1 MIGNFT
7 ENKGKTKEAFGPGD
21 HLASHGTVV
30 KNPLEN
36 AADTRPTGI
45 YMLMKF
51 RFCRRMEEETINKI
65 HK

>member
-7 ENKGKTKEAFGPGD
+7 EKKWKTNEAFGPGA

-36 AADTRPTGI
+36 AADTRDVGSIP
-45 YMLMKF
+45 
-51 RFCRRMEEETINKI
+51 
-65 HK
+65 